1 MRFLFFTL
9 LLTPFLGPCQTETP
23 VAAPSPI
30 HIIPQ
35 PRTVEPL
42 SGQFTLNARTRLY
55 FPADQ
60 PDWEMATQYFMAL
73 AQGPTGFQLVAQ
85 PMRQAAMKPRANSIY
100 FVKNKDITEAEGYR
114 LEVRNTYIMVHAST
128 AAGAFYAVQTLRQLF
143 PPELNG
149 SAKSATTQWSAPAC
163 TIQDAPRFGYRGLHL
178 DVGRH
183 FFPVA
188 FIKRYIDLLALH
200 KLNRFH
206 WHLTEDQGWRIEI
219 KRYPALQTV
228 AAFRKETMVG
238 HYTDLPRRFDG
249 QRYGGYYTQDE
260 VREVVEYARRRF
272 VTVVPEIELPGH
284 AKAALSAYPELGC
297 TGGPYEA
304 HTEWGVVE
312 DVFCAGNDQTFTFL
326 DNVLEEVCALFPG
339 QYIHIGG
346 DECPKTRWTACSKC
360 QARKKAEG
368 LKDEH
373 ELQSYF
379 IRQAEKMLAKRGKK
393 LIGWDEILEG
403 GLAPSATVMS
413 WRGTQGG
420 IDAAKAGHD
429 VIMTPGSHCYFDH
442 YQSDPT
448 TEPVAIGG
456 FLPLEKVYDYEPVPA
471 ELTAE
476 QGKYILGAQAN
487 VWTEYMKTSDY
498 VEYMAYPRVCALSEV
513 VWSAK
518 ERKSWPDFAARL
530 KTHFVRLDALKV
542 NYAKSYFDLKAEF
555 TGGKV
560 ALRGNDPALAMRYTL
575 DGSEPTAAST
585 LFTEPFRLEKTATVK
600 AAAFQHNAK
609 AGKTMS
615 VHYAIH
621 KASGKPYVLS
631 KKPVQYAGGET
642 YALTNGVSGALKSW
656 NSWVGLVNHD
666 IDPVIDFGA
675 ATAFDSIGIGFLCAR
690 WSYIYPPISAEAFVS
705 DDGAAFR
712 SIGKVTIDGEKDVTS
727 GTTGRLRLSTPA
739 ARGRFLKVIV
749 KGTGTVPADRKGA
762 GEGAWLFIDEIA
774 VY

>member
-1 MRFLFFTL
+1 MRYLFFTL
-9 LLTPFLGPCQTETP
+9 LLLPLLGPCQTDAIP
-23 VAAPSPI
+23 AGGQPI
-30 HIIPQ
+30 RIIPQ
-35 PRTVEPL
+35 PRVVEPKE
-42 SGQFTLNARTRLY
+42 GQFTLNAQTRLY
-55 FPADQ
+55 FPDGQ
-60 PDWEMATQYFMAL
+60 PDWEMAVQYFMAL
-73 AQGPTGFQLVAQ
+73 VQAPTGFQLMAQ
-85 PMRQAAMKPRANSIY
+85 PMQRTVFKPRSNAIY
-100 FVKNKDITEAEGYR
+100 FVKNEEITAAEGYR
-114 LEVRNTYIMVHAST
+114 MEVRNTYIMVQART

-149 SAKSATTQWSAPAC
+149 SAKAPAVHWSAPAC
-163 TIQDAPRFGYRGLHL
+163 IIDDAPRFGYRGLHL

-249 QRYGGYYTQDE
+249 QRYGGYYTQEE

-284 AKAALSAYPELGC
+284 AKAALAAYPELGC
-297 TGGPYEA
+297 TGGPYET

-339 QYIHIGG
+339 QYVHIGG
-346 DECPKTRWTACSKC
+346 DECPKTRWEACPKC
-360 QARKKAEG
+360 QQRKKTEG

-373 ELQSYF
+373 ELQSYV
-379 IRQAEKMLAKRGKK
+379 IRQAEKILAKRGKK

-413 WRGTQGG
+413 WRGVQGG

-429 VIMTPGSHCYFDH
+429 VIMTPGTHCYFDH

-456 FLPLEKVYDYEPVPA
+456 FLTLEKVYSYEPVPA

-487 VWTEYMKTSDY
+487 LWTEYIRTTDY
-498 VEYMAYPRVCALSEV
+498 AEYMAYPRACALAEV
-513 VWSAK
+513 VWSDPA
-518 ERKSWPDFAARL
+518 RKNWPDFAARL
-530 KTHFVRLDALKV
+530 KTHFARLEALKV
-542 NYAKSYFDLKAEF
+542 NYAKSYFDLKADF

-560 ALRGNDPALAMRYTL
+560 TLSGNDPAAAIHYTL
-575 DGSEPTAAST
+575 DGSEPTAASARFEGP
-585 LFTEPFRLEKTATVK
+585 LGLAKTTTVK
-600 AAAFQHNAK
+600 AAAFQQNAK
-609 AGKTMS
+609 VGKTMR

-621 KASGKPYVLS
+621 KASGKPYTLS
-631 KKPVQYAGGET
+631 KKPEQYAGGET
-642 YALTNGVSGALKSW
+642 YALTNGVSGALKTW
-656 NSWVGLVNHD
+656 NNWVGLVNHD
-666 IDPVIDFGA
+666 IDPLIDFGA
-675 ATAFDSIGIGFLCAR
+675 ATTFDSIGIGFLCAR
-690 WSYIYPPISAEAFVS
+690 WSYIYPPVSAEAFVS
-705 DDGAAFR
+705 DDGKTFR
-712 SIGKVTIDGEKDVTS
+712 SIGKVALDGEKDVTS
-727 GTTGRLRLSTPA
+727 GTTGRLRVATPGA
-739 ARGRFLKVIV
+739 SGRFLKVVIQ
-749 KGTGTVPADRKGA
+749 GTGVVPVGRKGA
-762 GEGAWLFIDEIA
+762 GEGAWLFVDEIA
-774 VY
+774 VH